1 MQEQEEQLSDGL
13 LPVVVAVVG
22 WLLPACKSSAP
33 VSVGVEVAP
42 LLVVVVVVLLPP
54 RTVFVVRVVVVVF
67 VFVVVVVLLVPLP
80 SGIVRGAIPS

>member
-42 LLVVVVVVLLPP
+42 LLVVVVLLPP

>member
-1 MQEQEEQLSDGL
+1 VQEQEEQLSDGL

-42 LLVVVVVVLLPP
+42 LLVVVVLLPP

>member
-1 MQEQEEQLSDGL
+1 M
-13 LPVVVAVVG
+13 
-22 WLLPACKSSAP
+22 LPACKSSAP

-42 LLVVVVVVLLPP
+42 LLVVVVLLPP

>member
-42 LLVVVVVVLLPP
+42 LLVVVVVLLPP

-67 VFVVVVVLLVPLP
+67 VFVVVFVVLLVPLP

>member
-42 LLVVVVVVLLPP
+42 LLVVVVLLPP
-54 RTVFVVRVVVVVF
+54 RTVFVVRVVVGVF

>member
-1 MQEQEEQLSDGL
+1 MQEQEEELSDGL

-42 LLVVVVVVLLPP
+42 LLVVVLLPP

-67 VFVVVVVLLVPLP
+67 VFVVVLLVPLP
-80 SGIVRGAIPS
+80 SGKVRGAIPS

>member
-42 LLVVVVVVLLPP
+42 LLVVVLLPP

-67 VFVVVVVLLVPLP
+67 VFVVVLLVPLP
-80 SGIVRGAIPS
+80 SGKVRGAIPS

>member
-42 LLVVVVVVLLPP
+42 LLVVVVLLPP

-67 VFVVVVVLLVPLP
+67 VFVVVVVVLLVPLP

>member
-13 LPVVVAVVG
+13 LPVVVAVVVC

-42 LLVVVVVVLLPP
+42 LLVVVVLLPP

-67 VFVVVVVLLVPLP
+67 VFVVVVVVLLVPLP